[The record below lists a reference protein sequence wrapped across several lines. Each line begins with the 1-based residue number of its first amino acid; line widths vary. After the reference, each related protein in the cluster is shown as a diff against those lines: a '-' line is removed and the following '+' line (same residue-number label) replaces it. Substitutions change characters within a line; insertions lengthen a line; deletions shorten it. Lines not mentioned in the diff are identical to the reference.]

1 MMLPP
6 PPPLRQCI
14 VNIFRAAV
22 GLPPE
27 NNMLLEHK
35 LVSTITENKRE
46 REAAAAG
53 PMKKKARTSH

>member
-1 MMLPP
+1 
-6 PPPLRQCI
+6 

-35 LVSTITENKRE
+35 LASTIAECKRE
-46 REAAAAG
+46 REASAAAG
-53 PMKKKARTSH
+53 PLKKKARTSH